1 MTEKQKKV
9 FEMIAD
15 EKGCNKIIECIKK
28 VYPELTD
35 EEIDMMIMI
44 NALHNYV
51 KDKKISACENERD
64 NEIGDQ
70 MRITMTEW
78 KEWCKKNPNSMTPKG
93 TKYGKIPKTKV
104 YYELSEGQSF
114 GEDFFRVTFRRWNQ
128 EKRIWEEDCEHMS
141 SVFFE
146 REDAFKYVRNH
157 IEYDKIVSAKNN
169 IPDCLCKRRIDRD
182 CPQHG
187 RSGDDEGGNR

>member
-51 KDKKISACENERD
+51 KDKKISACEGAK
-64 NEIGDQ
+64 EI
-70 MRITMTEW
+70 M
-78 KEWCKKNPNSMTPKG
+78 K
-93 TKYGKIPKTKV
+93 
-104 YYELSEGQSF
+104 L
-114 GEDFFRVTFRRWNQ
+114 VTR
-128 EKRIWEEDCEHMS
+128 
-141 SVFFE
+141 
-146 REDAFKYVRNH
+146 
-157 IEYDKIVSAKNN
+157 
-169 IPDCLCKRRIDRD
+169 
-182 CPQHG
+182 
-187 RSGDDEGGNR
+187 